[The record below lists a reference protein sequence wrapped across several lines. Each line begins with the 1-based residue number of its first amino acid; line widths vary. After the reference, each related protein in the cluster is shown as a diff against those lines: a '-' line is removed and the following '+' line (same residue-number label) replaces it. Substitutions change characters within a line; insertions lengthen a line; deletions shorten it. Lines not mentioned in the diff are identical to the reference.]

1 MVEKYLPPAVRVGPP
16 SVLTLG
22 MGDIFLP
29 IESVPDDTIKR
40 RGGSLSGTF
49 TLTAEGS
56 RIIVVHDATG
66 TIVGTSNLEASGLRL
81 PPGRSGTLTGTFTL
95 AGVGVRVAQRT
106 GTLSGTFTL
115 AAAGEVGSSTV
126 DPPYDIGFIVSS
138 TSSPTTRESNIQTHL
153 ESMGHTVTRILQS
166 ATPITT
172 SANSSHDLLIMSPD
186 DDGTG
191 FFNTSYVPDNANF
204 LPFLDL
210 AFNPYRRYVSPPND
224 GVAGTRFDFTY
235 FEQNDVWLPSG
246 SPILTDVVELTTG
259 LNDLTASNYAHN
271 LSMNEAVIQADPYT
285 ALAYFALG
293 DGSGPRANTIASFFV
308 PAGATIVDPDDL
320 SSTTMTSPY
329 IYFNMYNLAGAFWA
343 NLNADGDELLER
355 LLFLL
360 MNPPS

>member
-29 IESVPDDTIKR
+29 IDVTAGDEIKR

-49 TLTAEGS
+49 TLAAAGS
-56 RIIVVHDATG
+56 RVAVVHDATG
-66 TIVGTSNLEASGLRL
+66 TLVGTFALEAIGSRL
-81 PPGRSGTLTGTFTL
+81 PPGRSGSLSGTFTL
-95 AGVGVRVAQRT
+95 EGSGVRVAQRT

-115 AAAGEVGSSTV
+115 EAAGAVGSSTV

-153 ESMGHTVTRILQS
+153 QSMGHTVTRILQS
-166 ATPITT
+166 TTPIRT

-186 DDGTG
+186 DDGTT
-191 FFNTSYVPDNANF
+191 FFNTIYTPDDPNF

-224 GVAGTRFDFTY
+224 SVAGARFDFTY
-235 FEQNDVWLPSG
+235 FEQNNLWITSG
-246 SPILTDVVELTTG
+246 SPVLDGAVELTSG
-259 LNDLTASNYAHN
+259 ANAVTASNYAHN
-271 LSMNEAVIQADPYT
+271 LSLNSAVIQADPYT
-285 ALAYFALG
+285 ELVRFVNAAGTNARL
-293 DGSGPRANTIASFFV
+293 NTISSFFV
-308 PAGATIVDPDDL
+308 PAGADIVDPDDL
-320 SSTTMTSPY
+320 SATTMTSPY
-329 IYFNMYNLAGAFWA
+329 IYFNAYNLAPAFWA